1 MSSMPKKKVAYQD
14 FLKKGDYFVIE
25 REPGTGFHVKL
36 SGGPNAQD
44 EERQRRALK
53 LLEEL
58 PQPDLAS
65 DKEKIWWVEPT
76 DRIGEFALV
85 WMEVH
90 ANGERRYREFWFT
103 VRQDILTR
111 AWTTFCTAFWS
122 RNFFT
127 GFGIGVLLVLAIGA
141 SAFWFG
147 MERGWIAI
155 KLAQAEKEV
164 PVVPDRLASA
174 TTEPTSPARAERDA
188 RQDGLLQKL
197 IRSREER
204 DKLKK
209 YLSQPDFGANADV
222 VKKERCI
229 KLIADLDRS
238 PPPQESHPMDT
249 IEVRHLLELL
259 QELDRFEKS
268 GDVTKS
274 SEGLER

>member
-1 MSSMPKKKVAYQD
+1 MPKKKVAYQD

-85 WMEVH
+85 WMEAH
-90 ANGERRYREFWFT
+90 NKGEPRYREFWFK
-103 VRQDILTR
+103 VQDRPTR
-111 AWTTFCTAFWS
+111 TWTKSFRKVFVGLATS
-122 RNFFT
+122 
-127 GFGIGVLLVLAIGA
+127 LLVLVALFI
-141 SAFWFG
+141 FL
-147 MERGWIAI
+147 GWI
-155 KLAQAEKEV
+155 KLNLPNAGGQVSVGTGEQ
-164 PVVPDRLASA
+164 PSPTGQRTAS
-174 TTEPTSPARAERDA
+174 EQPGKDPRVDS
-188 RQDGLLQKL
+188 LLGKL
-197 IRSREER
+197 ILSQSER

-238 PPPQESHPMDT
+238 PPPQESLQLDT